1 LIVIR
6 LFLGLCLSGLIGL
19 VAYRRG
25 ALTLS
30 GVFGAVAV
38 GTCIVGFGGWAWGLL
53 LVAFFVSSS
62 LLSLY
67 RWRDKI
73 ALSDKFAK
81 GHRRDLGQ
89 TLANGGLG
97 ALLALGYRIAPGP
110 VWLAAFVGAM
120 ATVTSDT
127 WATEAGVLSRQ
138 TPRLITTWRKV
149 VRGTSGGVTRDGS
162 LAALA
167 GGLFIGLCAM
177 LFLKAEQLAV
187 GQIIPFEHLWPILA
201 VGGISGLAGA
211 FVDSVLGASVQGIY
225 YCDVCHKET
234 EQFVH
239 RCGSATRRLRGWKWL
254 DNDLVN
260 LMSSA
265 VGALVAAGLTS
276 WLL

>member
-1 LIVIR
+1 
-6 LFLGLCLSGLIGL
+6 LFLGLLLSGLVSL
-19 VAYRRG
+19 VGYQRG
-25 ALTLS
+25 ALALS
-30 GVFGAVAV
+30 GVFGAIAV
-38 GTCIVGFGGWAWGLL
+38 GTCIVGFGGWAWGSL

-81 GHRRDLGQ
+81 GSRRDLGQ

-97 ALLALGYRIAPGP
+97 ALLAVGYNVVPGP
-110 VWLAAFVGAM
+110 AWLVAFVGAM

-127 WATEAGVLSRQ
+127 WATEAGVLSHQ
-138 TPRLITTWRKV
+138 TPRLITTWCKV
-149 VRGTSGGVTRDGS
+149 PRGTSGGVTRDGS

-167 GGLFIGLCAM
+167 GGLGIGLCAI
-177 LFLKAEQLAV
+177 LFLKAEQLAL
-187 GQIIPFEHLWPILA
+187 GQVIPVERLWPILPI
-201 VGGISGLAGA
+201 GGISGLAGA
-211 FVDSVLGASVQGIY
+211 LVDSLLGARAQGIY
-225 YCDVCHKET
+225 YCDVCGKET
-234 EQFVH
+234 EQSIH
-239 RCGSATRRLRGWKWL
+239 GCGSATRHLRGWKWL

-265 VGALVAAGLTS
+265 IGALVAAGLTG

>member
-1 LIVIR
+1 LIIIR
-6 LFLGLCLSGLIGL
+6 LFLGLLLSGLVSL
-19 VAYRRG
+19 VGYRRG
-25 ALTLS
+25 VLALS

-38 GTCIVGFGGWAWGLL
+38 GTCIVGFGGWAWGLV

-67 RWRDKI
+67 RWRDKS

-97 ALLALGYRIAPGP
+97 ALLAVGYAVMPGP
-110 VWLAAFVGAM
+110 AWLAAFLGAM

-149 VRGTSGGVTRDGS
+149 ARGTSGAVTRDGS

-167 GGLFIGLCAM
+167 GGMGIGLCAI
-177 LFLKAEQLAV
+177 LFFKPEQFV
-187 GQIIPFEHLWPILA
+187 FGQTIPVEPLWLIVPIS
-201 VGGISGLAGA
+201 GISGLAGA
-211 FVDSVLGASVQGIY
+211 FVDSWLGASVQSIY
-225 YCDVCHKET
+225 YCDVCRKET
-234 EQFVH
+234 EQCVH
-239 RCGSATRRLRGWKWL
+239 RCGSPTRHLRGWTWL

-260 LMSSA
+260 LISSA
-265 VGALVAAGLTS
+265 IGALVAAGLMI